1 MSETI
6 HIVLATDRRCV
17 LGCAVS
23 MQSIMD
29 STDPAFPLHFHLF
42 FNPDVAPR
50 DREQLVR
57 TVRDARRPAEIST
70 GQFDP
75 EPVRHLTRSK
85 LITHTTYASCRLEA
99 LLPPQ
104 VQRCIK
110 VDCDLVVER
119 DLSELWKTDLQG
131 YTVGAVL
138 DVDPRV
144 CADHQERLGLA
155 EPRYFNA
162 GVLLVD
168 LVRWREWQVG
178 PRALEWARDIGPR
191 LILHDQDALN
201 LSLERDWL
209 ALPVHWNSWVIS
221 PHLRSDDRAIFHYMG
236 APKPWHADYDRPF
249 KELFFRSLDR
259 TPFRGWRPW
268 NPAGLGARLTR
279 LRRRA
284 PSVSGILRVIRLKMS
299 PGAAAGPPP

>member
-99 LLPPQ
+99 LLPPHIE
-104 VQRCIK
+104 RCIK
-110 VDCDLVVER
+110 VDCDLVVTR
-119 DLSELWKTDLQG
+119 DLSELWNTDLHG
-131 YTVGAVL
+131 RTVGAVPNG
-138 DVDPRV
+138 DDQD
-144 CADHQERLGLA
+144 CARHQERLGLA
-155 EPRYFNA
+155 ERRYFNA

-168 LVRWREWQVG
+168 MVRWREREVG
-178 PRALEWARDIGPR
+178 PRALETADEVGPR

-201 LSLERDWL
+201 LTLQGDWL
-209 ALPVHWNSWVIS
+209 TLPEHWNSWVIL
-221 PHLRSDDRAIFHYMG
+221 PHLRTDDRSVFHYMG
-236 APKPWHADYDRPF
+236 APKPWQPDYDRPF
-249 KELFFRSLDR
+249 KDHFFRHLDE

-279 LRRRA
+279 LRRRI
-284 PSVSGILRVIRLKMS
+284 PSLPGIIRVVRLKLS
-299 PGAAAGPPP
+299 PDAGGPPS